1 MRPAA
6 LDAVTIDAYGTLVGL
21 ADPVPALTAG
31 LRALGV
37 ERDAAA
43 VERAFAKEVAY
54 YRERSHEGR
63 DDATLYALR
72 RECVAVILS
81 ELGSDLDP
89 AAFVDGFVSALR
101 FEVLPGAREAVE
113 RLRRLGLAL
122 AVVSNWDVGL
132 PEHLERLGIAHLF
145 STVVTSAEAGAAKP
159 DPAAFRL
166 ALDRLGVE
174 PGRALHVGDEAEDA
188 EGAAAAGMRFAEA
201 PLTAAFEGWA

>member
-1 MRPAA
+1 MRPAE

-21 ADPVPALTAG
+21 ANPVPALTAG

-72 RECVAVILS
+72 RECVAVILDD
-81 ELGSDLDP
+81 LGSDLDP

-101 FEVLPGAREAVE
+101 FELLPGTREAVE
-113 RLRRLGLAL
+113 RLRRLGLEL
-122 AVVSNWDVGL
+122 AVVSNWDIALREHLTAVGL
-132 PEHLERLGIAHLF
+132 DGL
-145 STVVTSAEAGAAKP
+145 TVVTSAEAGAPKP
-159 DPAAFRL
+159 DPAVFL
-166 ALDRLGVE
+166 QALERLGVRPE
-174 PGRALHVGDEAEDA
+174 RAMHVGDSEADE
-188 EGAAAAGMRFAEA
+188 EGAHAAGMHFAPA
-201 PLTAAFEGWA
+201 PLDRAVEALA